1 MINYIAAAV
10 LVLILGA
17 AALYVYRSKKHG
29 VKCIGCPSA
38 GNCGKGSCDGC
49 SCGGYKEH

>member
-17 AALYVYRSKKHG
+17 AALYVYRSKKRG

-38 GNCGKGSCDGC
+38 GSCGKGSCDGC
-49 SCGGYKEH
+49 SCGSYTEY